1 MGFNTLFPFS
11 ALVLALPAMVYPTE
25 VLTPRYRSICGLLVV
40 STALGAGVL
49 LVVAIAVFVREWR
62 TLQIILTFVPVPMLA
77 APWILPESYRWLYSK
92 VLNSEKFA
100 ARVTTASPV
109 TYDLEK
115 RVLSSNRRRYE
126 EKICLFILIYVL

>member
-77 APWILPESYRWLYSK
+77 APWVLPESYRWLYSK
-92 VLNSEKFA
+92 VLNSEKCQIDYC
-100 ARVTTASPV
+100 
-109 TYDLEK
+109 TYL
-115 RVLSSNRRRYE
+115 
-126 EKICLFILIYVL
+126 